1 MVVTSM
7 DMTAEPTSVATAPST
22 LGQALSDYVQTLK
35 PEQRRTQETYVRRYV
50 EYAGEGLICATLTGS
65 KVESYA
71 EAQIRSS
78 DPAAP
83 ERVAALKAWFQFL
96 KKREY
101 TTANF
106 GINIRARRPM
116 GRASTAAVA
125 RIEET
130 PIEMT
135 AGGIET
141 LKAELAVLDSQKLDL
156 IRAIEIAR
164 SDGDLRE
171 NAPYHAAR
179 EALAFANQRHKQ
191 IETSLRRA
199 VVVDRTEDDRSN
211 VGSQVTVTN
220 LEDGKQITYKLVS
233 AREANATDKKI
244 SVESPVGKMLVGR
257 RAGDAV
263 VVTIPRGEIRYS
275 VDAVSNAL

>member
-1 MVVTSM
+1 M

-220 LEDGKQITYKLVS
+220 LEDGKQTTYKLVS

>member
-1 MVVTSM
+1 
-7 DMTAEPTSVATAPST
+7 MTAEPTSVATAPST

>member
-1 MVVTSM
+1 
-7 DMTAEPTSVATAPST
+7 MTAEPTSVATAPST

-220 LEDGKQITYKLVS
+220 LEDGKQTTYKLVS

>member
-1 MVVTSM
+1 
-7 DMTAEPTSVATAPST
+7 MTAQEAPAAAPLVT
-22 LGQALSDYVQTLK
+22 LGHALSEYLQTLK
-35 PEQRRTQETYVRRYV
+35 PEQRRIQETYVRKYV
-50 EYAGEGLICATLTGS
+50 EYAGDSLIAATLTGS

-71 EAQIRSS
+71 EAQIRVS

-96 KKREY
+96 RKREY

-106 GINIRARRPM
+106 GINIRARRAI
-116 GRASTAAVA
+116 GRSAATAGQ

-135 AGGIET
+135 ADGVDA
-141 LKAELAVLDSQKLDL
+141 LKSELQVLDSQKLDL
-156 IRAIEIAR
+156 IKAIEIAR

-211 VGSQVTVTN
+211 VGSLVTVTN
-220 LEDGKQITYKLVS
+220 LDDDRQTTYRLVS
-233 AREANATDKKI
+233 AREAKAAELKI
-244 SVESPVGKMLVGR
+244 SVESPVGKQLLGR
-257 RAGDAV
+257 RAGDEVAV
-263 VVTIPRGEIRYS
+263 STPRGEFRYRIDS
-275 VDAVSNAL
+275 VSNAG

>member
-1 MVVTSM
+1 M

-211 VGSQVTVTN
+211 VGWQVTVTN
-220 LEDGKQITYKLVS
+220 LEDAKQITYKLVS

>member
-1 MVVTSM
+1 M

>member
-1 MVVTSM
+1 M

-275 VDAVSNAL
+275 VDVVSNAI